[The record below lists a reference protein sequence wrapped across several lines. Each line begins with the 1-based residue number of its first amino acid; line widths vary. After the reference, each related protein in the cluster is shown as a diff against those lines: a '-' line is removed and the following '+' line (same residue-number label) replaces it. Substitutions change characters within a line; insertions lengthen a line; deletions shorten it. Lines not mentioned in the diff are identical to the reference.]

1 MEVGWCRSRPTTVR
15 EEPRMNLHSRARTC
29 PASRALLVQRIRAEC
44 WEPDAAAAASGISLR
59 TAYKW
64 LARHRDQGAAGLCDR
79 SSRPARMPTRTS
91 DEWRAPIL
99 EPRGSRMTGRRIAP
113 QNGRPDATAAP
124 ILQRAG
130 GRRLPPVG
138 PTQPGGRYQRAPPG
152 ELLPID

>member
-91 DEWRAPIL
+91 DEWRALIL
-99 EPRGSRMTGRRIAP
+99 ELRGRRM
-113 QNGRPDATAAP
+113 NGPPVRAP
-124 ILQRAG
+124 IQQAD
-130 GRRLPPVG
+130 
-138 PTQPGGRYQRAPPG
+138 AN
-152 ELLPID
+152 